1 MAKKSKPHQT
11 TKKTTG
17 TNKSTTSN
25 KSTSSN
31 KPNDYKKKP
40 IEKKK
45 PKKERGFWLTAA
57 LVVMAIHGIFAT
69 FLYYS
74 PLVAPSPTLAR
85 PWILA
90 LMVIHSLADVVAAVG
105 IWFWK
110 KWALYVYAASTVLA
124 LVVGLM
130 SVGFWSVFYMV
141 LPLAILGWLLRTKW
155 DYFE

>member
-17 TNKSTTSN
+17 T
-25 KSTSSN
+25 KSTSTYN
-31 KPNDYKKKP
+31 KSNDYKKKP

-45 PKKERGFWLTAA
+45 PRKERGFWLTFA
-57 LVVMAIHGIFAT
+57 LVVMAVHGVFAA

-74 PLVAPSPTLAR
+74 PTLSPAPTIQR
-85 PWILA
+85 PWILG
-90 LMVIHSLADVVAAVG
+90 LMVVHSLANIVAAVG
-105 IWFWK
+105 IWYWK
-110 KWALYVYAASTVLA
+110 KWALYVYAASTVIA

-130 SVGFWSVFYMV
+130 SVGIWSVFYMV
-141 LPLAILGWLLRTKW
+141 LPLAIVGWLLRTKW

>member
-1 MAKKSKPHQT
+1 MAKKSKSHQT

-17 TNKSTTSN
+17 TSKTSTSN
-25 KSTSSN
+25 KPTTTNKSN
-31 KPNDYKKKP
+31 AYNKKKP

-45 PKKERGFWLTAA
+45 VRGFWLTAA
-57 LVVMAIHGIFAT
+57 LVVMVLHGIFAA

-74 PLVAPSPTLAR
+74 PLISPSPTLQR
-85 PWILA
+85 PWILG
-90 LMVIHSLADVVAAVG
+90 LMVVHALADIVAAVG
-105 IWFWK
+105 IWYWK

-155 DYFE
+155 GYFE